1 MKDTVKDLGVLM
13 SDDCTFKANI
23 DKVIEKAKNI
33 SSWVLRTFKTRQE
46 KPMLLLF
53 KMVILPV
60 LEYCSVLWSPQDV
73 GSIQKLES
81 VQWSFVR
88 KIWSNV
94 ESDYWLRLKSFNMYS
109 LQRRRERYRIIYIW
123 KVIEGHVPNVNNK
136 INSIQHARLGRK
148 CQLPKIPSGK
158 LGKIGEASLVFNGA
172 QLFNVLPK
180 PLRDMSGVSLD
191 SFKRALDQ
199 FLNTVPDEP
208 QIPGYTA
215 CRRADSNSIIHM
227 CKSKAAPA
235 SLVVLAEAEHTDGPA
250 QPGNM

>member
-53 KMVILPV
+53 KMMILPV
-60 LEYCSVLWSPQDV
+60 LEYCSVLWSPKDV

-94 ESDYWLRLKSFNMYS
+94 ESDYWQRLKSFNMYS
-109 LQRRRERYRIIYIW
+109 LQRRRERYRIIF
-123 KVIEGHVPNVNNK
+123 
-136 INSIQHARLGRK
+136 
-148 CQLPKIPSGK
+148 GK
-158 LGKIGEASLVFNGA
+158 
-172 QLFNVLPK
+172 
-180 PLRDMSGVSLD
+180 
-191 SFKRALDQ
+191 
-199 FLNTVPDEP
+199 
-208 QIPGYTA
+208 
-215 CRRADSNSIIHM
+215 
-227 CKSKAAPA
+227 
-235 SLVVLAEAEHTDGPA
+235 
-250 QPGNM
+250 

>member
-1 MKDTVKDLGVLM
+1 M

-53 KMVILPV
+53 KMLILPV

-94 ESDYWLRLKSFNMYS
+94 ESDYWQRLKSFNMYS
-109 LQRRRERYRIIYIW
+109 L
-123 KVIEGHVPNVNNK
+123 
-136 INSIQHARLGRK
+136 
-148 CQLPKIPSGK
+148 
-158 LGKIGEASLVFNGA
+158 
-172 QLFNVLPK
+172 
-180 PLRDMSGVSLD
+180 
-191 SFKRALDQ
+191 
-199 FLNTVPDEP
+199 
-208 QIPGYTA
+208 
-215 CRRADSNSIIHM
+215 
-227 CKSKAAPA
+227 
-235 SLVVLAEAEHTDGPA
+235 
-250 QPGNM
+250 